1 MQQTRQMPGP
11 LATPR
16 AFRRPI
22 GAHAILV
29 WLVLSDLCGIV
40 LFLAV
45 GALLLP
51 AIWFLLQHILPV
63 LHFSLL
69 LDIGAVFTLALIALG
84 IFRERALLK
93 DEAEA
98 WGWAGPLLILLFVA
112 LALIALLKNA
122 WIGIPSPIP
131 AIAPPITG
139 WPVQLSIIGGDLLAG
154 LALIAHLVL
163 FSRDRRKSEEK
174 LLPYSRAHPGGDFW
188 RLMERVYAHYERGLS
203 RYAQRP
209 LRRLKTPPTF
219 YYYPRAMPEADAQ
232 AHPEREFFW
241 EGGEL
246 VICQAY
252 LSPKEEQAELLL
264 PLLARLLHDYNSPVA
279 LVERLF
285 RIAHLA
291 NESGWGWFLF
301 LPASVAFACERKWQ
315 AMERERVL
323 DRDRFAW
330 KCWEGKRLR
339 QLLRRQL
346 VDLEETGQLDTSVP
360 TLTERIDH
368 LKSLLRQE
376 ADQVRGLRD
385 GLPPDEPPDPSPMP
399 PAN

>member
-22 GAHAILV
+22 GTHAILV
-29 WLVLSDLCGIV
+29 WLLLSDLCGIA

-51 AIWFLLQHILPV
+51 AIWWVLQHLLPA

-69 LDIGAVFTLALIALG
+69 LDTGAVLALALIALG
-84 IFRERALLK
+84 IFRARTLHK
-93 DEAEA
+93 DEEEA
-98 WGWAGPLLILLFVA
+98 WGCAGPLLILLFVA
-112 LALIALLKNA
+112 LALIALLKNT

-131 AIAPPITG
+131 PVAPPING
-139 WPVQLSIIGGDLLAG
+139 WPVQLSIAGGDVLAG
-154 LALIAHLVL
+154 LALIAHFVL
-163 FSRDRRKSEEK
+163 FSRERHKSEEK
-174 LLPYSRAHPGGDFW
+174 LLPYSRAHPGGNFW
-188 RLMERVYAHYERGLS
+188 RMMERVYAHYERGLS
-203 RYAQRP
+203 RFVQRP

-291 NESGWGWFLF
+291 NESRWGWFVF
-301 LPASVAFACERKWQ
+301 FPTTVAYACERKWQ
-315 AMERERVL
+315 VMERDRVL
-323 DRDRFAW
+323 DRDHFAW

-339 QLLRRQL
+339 ILLRRQRA
-346 VDLEETGQLDTSVP
+346 DLEEMGQLDNTVP

-368 LKSLLRQE
+368 LTSLLRLE
-376 ADQVRGLRD
+376 ADQVRELRD
-385 GLPPDEPPDPSPMP
+385 ELPPDEPPDPPPSPS
-399 PAN
+399 AN